1 MSHLAILRSPL
12 LSEVA
17 GVRHAFFGRRGGT
30 SSGVYDSLNVG
41 LGSKD
46 DPSAVKANRARA
58 AAALGV
64 EADALLTAYQIHSA
78 RAVEADGPWSMRP
91 EADAVVTTTA
101 NLACGALSADCAP
114 ILLADGQAGVVAAAH
129 AGWRGALDGVVE
141 AAVQLMQDKG
151 AERSHIVAAVGPCI
165 AQASYEVGM
174 EFVER
179 FTGQAPGSEIFFAPG
194 RAADKRQFD
203 LPGFVLHRL
212 AQAGVQKAEWIGR
225 DTCAEETLFF
235 SNRRAVLRGEPD
247 YGRLL
252 SAITLT

>member
-17 GVRHAFFGRRGGT
+17 DVRHAFFGRRGGT

-64 EADALLTAYQIHSA
+64 EADALFTAYQIHSA
-78 RAVEADGPWSMRP
+78 RAVEANGPWAARP

-225 DTCAEETLFF
+225 DTCAEESLFF

-252 SAITLT
+252 SAITLV